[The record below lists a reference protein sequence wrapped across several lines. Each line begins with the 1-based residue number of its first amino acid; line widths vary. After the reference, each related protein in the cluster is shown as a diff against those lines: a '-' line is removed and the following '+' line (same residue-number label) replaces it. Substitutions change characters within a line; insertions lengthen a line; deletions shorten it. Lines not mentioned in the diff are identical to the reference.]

1 LTHQHGGDADGARS
15 GSDAEAW
22 RALILG
28 VLDRFDTLAAGLL
41 GEGGARN
48 GESGGR
54 TGARSGSR
62 PPTDFA
68 GQARIALDGILEEAG
83 ELLWQLLGQLIAILE
98 AIQAALEQMIGAGG
112 AAPGPR
118 TASETGRDAAYQPI
132 TVRFEPV
139 DDDSVDLT

>member
-1 LTHQHGGDADGARS
+1 MTHQHGGDADGARS

-28 VLDRFDTLAAGLL
+28 VLERFDALAAGLL
-41 GEGGARN
+41 GEGGVRT

-54 TGARSGSR
+54 AGARGGPG

-68 GQARIALDGILEEAG
+68 GQARIALDGIIEEAG
-83 ELLWQLLGQLIAILE
+83 ELLWQILGQLIAILE
-98 AIQAALEQMIGAGG
+98 AIQAALEQVIGAGA
-112 AAPGPR
+112 AAPAPR
-118 TASETGRDAAYQPI
+118 SPGETGRDAAYQPI

-139 DDDSVDLT
+139 RDDGVDRT

>member
-1 LTHQHGGDADGARS
+1 LTHQHGGDAEGARS

-28 VLDRFDTLAAGLL
+28 VLERFDTLAAGLL
-41 GEGGARN
+41 GESGART
-48 GESGGR
+48 GESGGQAGQR
-54 TGARSGSR
+54 GGPR

-68 GQARIALDGILEEAG
+68 GQARIALDGIIEEAG

-112 AAPGPR
+112 AGPAPR

-139 DDDSVDLT
+139 GDDPVDRT